1 MSMPVCD
8 TSALWLEFLQLAKER
23 CSATAFNNWLSPI
36 RFVECTD
43 EEIVLEV
50 PNIFVQEYLLSHFM
64 AELCA
69 LFPLRASGEP
79 AIRFLIAKR
88 EKAPPVLQMPAVLP
102 SVQKVEAKS
111 CEEQV
116 PLNANYRFDNYVEGP
131 HNQFVKSAAIGVANH
146 PGQSYN
152 PLFIHGGVGL
162 GKTHLLHSI
171 GHHVHQHHAHLRVA
185 CITTEAFINSLVDH
199 LRNKSIGAMKQLYR
213 SVDVLLVDDIPFLE
227 NRLGFEDEFVL
238 TFEALIHQKKQIVI
252 TSDKPPSA
260 LSKLSKKMV
269 TQLDW
274 GLVAKLDPPN
284 LETRVAILR
293 LKAELRG
300 LHIPQNVAFFIA
312 EHIDSNV
319 RQLEGAVNRLSAHC
333 RLLNQEV
340 TEELV
345 EKALCEMI
353 RIAPRDKITVEQIL
367 KGVAAVFSV
376 RVSDLKSNART
387 EEVALPRQ
395 VAMYLA
401 REMVKESVTMLASAF
416 GRKHSTLLHAH
427 SSIDKRM
434 RSDEML
440 KRKID
445 MVCRNLPASGG

>member
-1 MSMPVCD
+1 MPVCH
-8 TSALWLEFLQLAKER
+8 TSATWSEFLQLAQER
-23 CSATAFNNWLSPI
+23 CSATAFNNWLAPI
-36 RFVECTD
+36 RFVEVSD
-43 EEIVLEV
+43 EELVLEV
-50 PNIFVQEYLLSHFM
+50 PNIFVQDYLISHFK

-69 LFPLRASGEP
+69 FFPLDASGEP

-88 EKAPPVLQMPAVLP
+88 EKSAPIVHIPSSPVNVAKEAPAR
-102 SVQKVEAKS
+102 
-111 CEEQV
+111 EEQV
-116 PLNANYRFDNYVEGP
+116 CLNANYRFDNYVEGP

-171 GHHVHQHHAHLRVA
+171 GHHVRQHHPHLRVA

-199 LRNKSIGAMKQLYR
+199 LRNKSVSAMKQLYR

-238 TFEALIHQKKQIVI
+238 TFEALIHQKKQLVI

-260 LSKLSKKMV
+260 LQKLSKKMI
-269 TQLDW
+269 TQMDW
-274 GLVAKLDPPN
+274 GLVAKLDVPN

-293 LKAELRG
+293 LKAEMRG

-353 RIAPRDKITVEQIL
+353 RIAPRDKISVEQIL
-367 KGVAAVFSV
+367 KSVAAVFSV
-376 RVSDLKSNART
+376 RVSDLKSSART
-387 EEVALPRQ
+387 EEISLPRQ

-401 REMVKESVTMLASAF
+401 REIVRESVTMLASAF

-427 SSIDKRM
+427 SSIDKKM

-445 MVCRNLPASGG
+445 MVCRNLSASG

>member
-1 MSMPVCD
+1 MSVCD
-8 TSALWLEFLQLAKER
+8 TSATWSEFLQLAKER
-23 CSATAFNNWLSPI
+23 CSATAFNNWLAPI
-36 RFVECTD
+36 RFVELSD
-43 EEIVLEV
+43 EEVVLEI
-50 PNIFVQEYLLSHFM
+50 PNVFVQDYLLSHFLS
-64 AELCA
+64 ELCA
-69 LFPLRASGEP
+69 FFPLRATGEP
-79 AIRFLIAKR
+79 AIRFLIAKK
-88 EKAPPVLQMPAVLP
+88 EKAPIVRMPAPEQVVP
-102 SVQKVEAKS
+102 KEAPAH
-111 CEEQV
+111 EEQV
-116 PLNANYRFDNYVEGP
+116 SLNANYRFDNYVEGP
-131 HNQFVKSAAIGVANH
+131 HNQFVKSAAIGVATH

-171 GHHVHQHHAHLRVA
+171 GHHVRQHHKNLRVA

-199 LRNKSIGAMKQLYR
+199 LRNKSVGAMKQLYR

-227 NRLGFEDEFVL
+227 NRLGFEDEFIL

-260 LSKLSKKMV
+260 LKLSKRMV
-269 TQLDW
+269 TQMDW
-274 GLVAKLDPPN
+274 GLVAYLDVPTV
-284 LETRVAILR
+284 ETRVAILQ
-293 LKAELRG
+293 LKAEMRG

-353 RIAPRDKITVEQIL
+353 RIAPRDKISVEQIL
-367 KGVAAVFSV
+367 KSVAAVFSV
-376 RVSDLKSNART
+376 RVSDLKSSART
-387 EEVALPRQ
+387 EEIALPRQ

-401 REMVKESVTMLASAF
+401 REIVRESVTMLASAF

-445 MVCRNLPASGG
+445 MVCRNLPANG

>member
-1 MSMPVCD
+1 MPVCD
-8 TSALWLEFLQLAKER
+8 ISAPWSEFLQLAKQR
-23 CSATAFNNWLSPI
+23 CSATAFNNWLTPI
-36 RFVECTD
+36 RFIHGSD
-43 EEIVLEV
+43 EEVVLEV

-64 AELCA
+64 TELCSF
-69 LFPLRASGEP
+69 FPMRANGQP
-79 AIRFLIAKR
+79 AISFVIAKK
-88 EKAPPVLQMPAVLP
+88 EKTPLTPAAYSQPGASSDSLP
-102 SVQKVEAKS
+102 KDAHSR
-111 CEEQV
+111 EEQV
-116 PLNANYRFDNYVEGP
+116 SLNSNYRFDNYVEGP
-131 HNQFVKSAAIGVANH
+131 HNQFVKSAALGVAAH

-171 GHHVHQHHAHLRVA
+171 GHYVHQHHKHLRVA

-199 LRNKSIGAMKQLYR
+199 LRNKSISVMKQLYR

-227 NRLGFEDEFVL
+227 NRLGFEDEFIL

-260 LSKLSKKMV
+260 LKLSKKMV
-269 TQLDW
+269 TQMDW
-274 GLVAKLDPPN
+274 GLVAQLDVPN
-284 LETRVAILR
+284 LETRVAILQ
-293 LKAELRG
+293 LKAQLRG

-312 EHIDSNV
+312 EHIDSNI

-345 EKALCEMI
+345 EKALHEMF
-353 RIAPRDKITVEQIL
+353 RIAPRDKISVEQIL
-367 KGVAAVFSV
+367 KSVGAVFSV
-376 RVSDLKSNART
+376 RVSDLKSSART

-401 REMVKESVTMLASAF
+401 REMVRESVTMLASAF

-427 SSIDKRM
+427 SAIDKRM
-434 RSDEML
+434 RADEML

-445 MVCRNLPASGG
+445 MVCRNLPAG